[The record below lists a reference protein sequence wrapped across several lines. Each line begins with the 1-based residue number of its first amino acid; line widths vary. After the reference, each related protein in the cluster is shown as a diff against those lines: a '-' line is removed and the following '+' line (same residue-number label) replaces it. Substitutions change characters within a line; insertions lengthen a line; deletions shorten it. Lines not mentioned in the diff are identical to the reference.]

1 MGVARLGVVGMCVPV
16 LGDKFSGEKRGEEL
30 LLVLQSPLGFESSSV
45 GGGKE
50 TDVGGKETDVGGK
63 ETDVG
68 GKETD
73 VGGKETDVTV
83 KANNTA

>member
-1 MGVARLGVVGMCVPV
+1 MCVPV

-50 TDVGGKETDVGGK
+50 TDVGGKETDV
-63 ETDVG
+63 
-68 GKETD
+68 
-73 VGGKETDVTV
+73 TV